1 MNTNF
6 LKGKFSIYLF
16 VAFLVMLP
24 GFLTEV
30 NAQCTTCGNSYL
42 NVTDKDAID
51 YDNVVSTF
59 HSTMA
64 RQADGSVWIWGEGTA
79 ANGTS
84 NNLTPADLKNYPQI
98 LNKPILKFTAA
109 SNSINNAQFVVLV
122 ADGLY
127 AWGTRGVMVASSLTT
142 NTAIQKLSINLPS
155 GVSAGD
161 VKTLFGTYNTLALL
175 TCGGEVWVLSQDGNV
190 RGVGNTGNSSS
201 TWYKVQYD
209 NNDGNPAND
218 GTLSGIVALRG
229 APGGLMALKKVNATT
244 YEVWTWGRALLGDGS
259 GEATYSRA
267 RKMTLPTTFQGTG
280 NTPKMIGMNGTT
292 DNNTKSHYILGTDG
306 FIYSVGDNDSRQLGD
321 RSTTDRNSWVRVKSG
336 SGANDYLGNIA
347 WISTNEHDNAG
358 DFAVNA
364 LTNAGELWSWGEN
377 ERNMIGGSNDNSDY
391 DPFTGHTG
399 IGATDKLIA
408 VETGGHTSMVVK
420 DCEAKFGYVG
430 HRINGSMGNGAAAEA
445 YVSTYSFAT
454 TSLNICGASSGSAT
468 IAATGPF
475 STGQTYPLIL
485 SPAGG
490 TLTLLS
496 GNATLDPVNLTLKI
510 NAPPSTIKVKYTV
523 DTRCGLKSDTL
534 TITPDAI
541 TLPVVFNKV
550 EAFITGGQLFV
561 NWGTSSETNNSHFD
575 IEGSADGKTFT
586 KIGQV
591 QSKAVNG
598 NSGLPLSYDYSTS
611 LSGIALSALPIALLL
626 LGAVYRRRKTLAVV
640 LLAGSLISMMYS
652 CNKTSD
658 AIQEDGKKIFIRV
671 VQVDLDG
678 TSVPSKV
685 VQVQAR

>member
-16 VAFLVMLP
+16 AAFLVMLP

-64 RQADGSVWIWGEGTA
+64 RQADGSVWIWGEQTA
-79 ANGTS
+79 SNGTS
-84 NNLTPADLKNYPQI
+84 HNVTPADLKSYPLI
-98 LNKPILKFTAA
+98 TNKPILKFTAA

-127 AWGTRGVMVASSLTT
+127 VWGTRGVMVASSLTT
-142 NTAIQKLSINLPS
+142 NTSIQKLSIGLPS

-190 RGVGNTGNSSS
+190 RGIGNSTGNSS
-201 TWYKVQYD
+201 TWYKVQYANSNA
-209 NNDGNPAND
+209 NNND

-229 APGGLMALKKVNATT
+229 APGGLMALKKDNAT
-244 YEVWTWGRALLGDGS
+244 YEVWTWGQARLGGGS
-259 GEATYSRA
+259 EGDYSRA
-267 RKMTLPTTFQGTG
+267 RKMTLPTFQGTG
-280 NTPKMIGMNGTT
+280 HTPKMIGMSGTT
-292 DNNTKSHYILGTDG
+292 SNNTKSHYILGTDG
-306 FIYSVGDNDSRQLGD
+306 FIYSVGNNVSRQLGD
-321 RSTTDRNSWVRVKSG
+321 RSTTDRNSWVRVQS
-336 SGANDYLGNIA
+336 ANNVFLGDIA
-347 WISTNEHDNAG
+347 WISTNEHDNGG

-364 LTNAGELWSWGEN
+364 LTNAGKLWSWGEN
-377 ERNMIGGSNDNSDY
+377 ERNMIGGTNANTDY
-391 DPFTGHTG
+391 DPFTGHSG
-399 IGATDKLIA
+399 IGASDKLIA

-445 YVSTYSFAT
+445 YVSEYSFAT

-523 DTRCGLKSDTL
+523 TTRCGLKSDTL

-541 TLPVVFNKV
+541 TLPVVFDKL
-550 EAFITGGQLFV
+550 EAFVTGSQLFV
-561 NWGTSSETNNSHFD
+561 NWTTNSETNNSHFE
-575 IEGSADGKTFT
+575 IEASADGKTFT

-626 LGAVYRRRKTLAVV
+626 LGAVYRRRKMLAVA
-640 LLAGSLISMMYS
+640 LLAASLISMMYS

-658 AIQEDGKKIFIRV
+658 AIPEDGKNIFIRV
-671 VQVDLDG
+671 VQVDIDG
-678 TSVPSKV
+678 TSAPSKV
-685 VQVQAR
+685 VQVQTH

>member
-6 LKGKFSIYLF
+6 LKGKFSIYLCL
-16 VAFLVMLP
+16 ALSIMLP
-24 GFLTEV
+24 AFLTEL

-42 NVTDKDAID
+42 NVSDKDAID

-64 RQADGSVWIWGEGTA
+64 RQADGSVWIWGEQTA
-79 ANGTS
+79 SNGTS
-84 NNLTPADLKNYPQI
+84 HNVTPADLKNYPLI
-98 LNKPILKFTAA
+98 TNKPILKFTAA

-127 AWGTRGVMVASSLTT
+127 VWGTRGVMVASSLTT
-142 NTAIQKLSINLPS
+142 NTTIQKLTTGLPS
-155 GVSAGD
+155 GVSPTD
-161 VKTLFGTYNTLALL
+161 VKMLFGTYQTLALL

-190 RGVGNTGNSSS
+190 RGNGNTGNSS
-201 TWYKVQYD
+201 TWYKVQYA
-209 NNDGNPAND
+209 NNSSNNNN
-218 GTLSGIVALRG
+218 GTLSNVVALRG

-244 YEVWTWGRALLGDGS
+244 YEVWTWGRAWLGINNTN
-259 GEATYSRA
+259 EATYSRA
-267 RKMTLPTTFQGTG
+267 RKMTLPTFQGTG
-280 NTPKMIGMNGTT
+280 HTPKMIGMSGTT
-292 DNNTKSHYILGTDG
+292 SNNTKSHYILGTDG
-306 FIYSVGDNDSRQLGD
+306 FIYSLGYNGSRQLGD
-321 RSTTDRNSWVRVKSG
+321 RTITYRDEWVRVQSD
-336 SGANDYLGNIA
+336 NNVFLGDIA

-364 LTNAGELWSWGEN
+364 LTNDGKLWSWGEN
-377 ERNMIGGSNDNSDY
+377 ERNMIGGTNDNTNY

-399 IGATDKLIA
+399 IGATDRLIA

-454 TSLNICGASSGSAT
+454 TSLNICGASTGSAT

-523 DTRCGLKSDTL
+523 TTRCGLKSDTL

-541 TLPVVFNKV
+541 TLPVVFDKL
-550 EAFITGGQLFV
+550 EAFVTGSQLFV
-561 NWGTSSETNNSHFD
+561 NWTTNSETNNSHFE
-575 IEGSADGKTFT
+575 IEASADGKTFT

-626 LGAVYRRRKTLAVV
+626 LGAVYRRRKMLAVA
-640 LLAGSLISMMYS
+640 LLAASLISMMYS

-658 AIQEDGKKIFIRV
+658 AIPEDGKKIFIRV

-685 VQVQAR
+685 VQAQAR